1 MLRPHDNAA
10 EARSVKNSGYTASNI
25 EILKGLEAVRKNPGM
40 YVGGTGETAM
50 HHLAA
55 EILDNAIDEALAG
68 HASQISVAL
77 ETGNILTISDDGRGI
92 PVEPHPE
99 MPEMSGVEVA
109 STLLHAGGKF
119 GETAYRTS
127 GGLHGVGLSVV
138 NALSSELTVE
148 VARDD
153 ARWSQSYRRGIP
165 AGPLEAVGKAGRR
178 TGTKVRFT
186 PDGEIFE
193 EGTALRPSLLFAMAR
208 DKARLVST
216 ITIMWRCDPILIDA
230 ETDVP
235 ASTMLHFPGGLRDF
249 VEESIRDVPTITAE
263 PFAGSTEL
271 PEGGRIEWAAVW
283 PERGDGALQSWCNTI
298 PTPLGGTHEAGLR
311 AALTRGTRSYGDLV
325 KHKRAG
331 DITAEDVCGA
341 SRMALSVF
349 ISAPQFQG
357 QTKEKL
363 TTTSTRQHVESAVR
377 NAFEHWLAN
386 DPKTSNALLE
396 HCVQRLEE
404 RLRRKLDKQTPRA
417 TPARRLRLPGKL
429 ADCTR
434 TSAEG
439 TEIFIVEGDS
449 AGGSAKQARSRET
462 QAVLALRGKILNVA
476 SASADKLRNNQ
487 ELNNLVQAL
496 GCGTGD
502 TCELGQLRYDRVIIM
517 TDADVDGA
525 HIASLLLTFFFSEMR
540 PLVEDGRLYLA
551 QPPLYRIAQAGN
563 TRYARDDDHRDELL
577 RDVFDGSKK
586 VDISRFK
593 GLGEMPAA
601 QLRSTTMDPEMR
613 TLIRVDLPRDQ
624 HETAGVLVKEVM
636 GRNPE
641 KRLAFI
647 RARAPEAVGLD
658 L

>member
-1 MLRPHDNAA
+1 M
-10 EARSVKNSGYTASNI
+10 KNPGYTASSI
-25 EILKGLEAVRKNPGM
+25 EILKGLEAVRKHPGM

-68 HASQISVAL
+68 HAGEIGITL
-77 ETGNILTISDDGRGI
+77 EAGNVVTISDDGRGI
-92 PVEPHPE
+92 PVEQHPE

-119 GETAYRTS
+119 GESAYRTS

-148 VARDD
+148 VARNG

-165 AGPLEAVGKAGRR
+165 RGPLAETGKAGRR
-178 TGTKVRFT
+178 TGTRVRFT
-186 PDGEIFE
+186 PDPDIFE
-193 EGTALRPSLLFAMAR
+193 AGTALQPPLLFAMAR
-208 DKARLVST
+208 DKARLVSSVT
-216 ITIMWRCDPILIDA
+216 IRWRCDPRLLEA
-230 ETDVP
+230 GTDVP
-235 ASTMLHFPGGLRDF
+235 AATLLHFPGGLRDA
-249 VEESIRDVPTITAE
+249 VEDGAGDAPAVTAE
-263 PFAGSTEL
+263 PFAGHTAL
-271 PEGGRIEWAAVW
+271 TAGGRAEWAVVW
-283 PERGDGALQSWCNTI
+283 PERGDGAVHSWCNTI
-298 PTPLGGTHEAGLR
+298 PTPQGGTHEAGLR
-311 AALTRGTRSYGDLV
+311 AALTRGVRSYGELV

-331 DITAEDVCGA
+331 DVTAEDVCGGA
-341 SRMALSVF
+341 RMALSVF
-349 ISAPQFQG
+349 IGAPQFQG

-363 TTTSTRQHVESAVR
+363 TTAATRQHVESAVR
-377 NAFEHWLAN
+377 NAFEHWLAK
-386 DPKTSNALLE
+386 DPKTASALLE
-396 HCVQRLEE
+396 HCVERLED
-404 RLRRKLDKQTPRA
+404 RRRRKQDKHLPRA

-434 TSAEG
+434 TEAHD
-439 TEIFIVEGDS
+439 TELFIVEGDS
-449 AGGSAKQARSRET
+449 AGGSAKQARARET

-487 ELNNLVQAL
+487 ELGNLVRAL
-496 GCGTGD
+496 GCGTGESCD
-502 TCELGQLRYDRVIIM
+502 LGQLRYERVIIM

-551 QPPLYRIAQAGN
+551 QPPLYRIAQAGQ
-563 TRYARDDDHRDELL
+563 TRYARDDDHRNALL
-577 RDVFDGSKK
+577 KEVFHASKK

-601 QLRSTTMDPEMR
+601 QLRSTTMDPDMR
-613 TLIRVDLPRDQ
+613 TLIRVKLPRDARD
-624 HETAGVLVKEVM
+624 HADGLVRDVM

-647 RARAPEAVGLD
+647 RAQAPQAVGLD

>member
-1 MLRPHDNAA
+1 MKNA
-10 EARSVKNSGYTASNI
+10 GYTASSI
-25 EILKGLEAVRKNPGM
+25 EILKGLEAVRKHPGM

-68 HASQISVAL
+68 HASQISVTL
-77 ETGNILTISDDGRGI
+77 ETGNVLTISDDGRGI

-148 VARDD
+148 VARNG

-165 AGPLEAVGKAGRR
+165 QGPLEEIGKVSRR
-178 TGTKVRFT
+178 TGTRVRFT
-186 PDGEIFE
+186 PDRDIFE
-193 EGTALRPSLLFAMAR
+193 AGTVLQPSLLFAMAR
-208 DKARLVST
+208 DKARLVSSV
-216 ITIMWRCDPILIDA
+216 TIMWRCDPLLIEAD
-230 ETDVP
+230 TDVP
-235 ASTMLHFPGGLRDF
+235 ASTLLHFPGGLRDAI
-249 VEESIRDVPTITAE
+249 EEGTDGATTVTAE
-263 PFAGSTEL
+263 PFAGNTEL
-271 PEGGRIEWAAVW
+271 SAGGRVEWAVAW
-283 PERGDGALQSWCNTI
+283 PERGDGAVQSWCNTI
-298 PTPLGGTHEAGLR
+298 PTPQGGTHEAGLR

-341 SRMALSVF
+341 ARMALSVF

-363 TTTSTRQHVESAVR
+363 TTTATRQHVESAVR

-386 DPKTSNALLE
+386 DPKTANTLLE
-396 HCVQRLEE
+396 HCVERLEE
-404 RLRRKLDKQTPRA
+404 RLRRKQDKHLPRA

-439 TEIFIVEGDS
+439 TELFIVEGDS

-487 ELNNLVQAL
+487 ELSNLVRAL
-496 GCGTGD
+496 GCGTGESCD
-502 TCELGQLRYDRVIIM
+502 LGQLRYDRVIIM

-540 PLVEDGRLYLA
+540 PLVEEGRLYLA

-563 TRYARDDDHRDELL
+563 TRYARDDDHRNELL
-577 RDVFDGSKK
+577 KDVFNASKK
-586 VDISRFK
+586 IDISRFK

-601 QLRSTTMDPEMR
+601 QLRSTTMDPEVR
-613 TLIRVDLPRDQ
+613 TLIQVKLPSD
-624 HETAGVLVKEVM
+624 EWESAGVLVRDVM

-641 KRLAFI
+641 KRLAYI
-647 RARAPEAVGLD
+647 RARAPQAVGLD

>member
-1 MLRPHDNAA
+1 MKNA
-10 EARSVKNSGYTASNI
+10 GYTASSI
-25 EILKGLEAVRKNPGM
+25 EILKGLEAVRKHPGM

-68 HASQISVAL
+68 HASQISVTL
-77 ETGNILTISDDGRGI
+77 ETGNVLTISDDGRGI

-138 NALSSELTVE
+138 NALSSDLTVE
-148 VARDD
+148 VARNG
-153 ARWSQSYRRGIP
+153 ARWSQSYRRGVP
-165 AGPLEAVGKAGRR
+165 QGPLAEIGKVSRR
-178 TGTKVRFT
+178 TGTRVRFT
-186 PDGEIFE
+186 PDRDIFE
-193 EGTALRPSLLFAMAR
+193 ADTVLQPSLLFAMAR
-208 DKARLVST
+208 DKARLVSSV
-216 ITIMWRCDPILIDA
+216 TIMWRCDPLLIEADT
-230 ETDVP
+230 EVP
-235 ASTMLHFPGGLRDF
+235 ASTLLHFPGGLREAI
-249 VEESIRDVPTITAE
+249 EEGTDGVPTITAE
-263 PFAGSTEL
+263 PFAGNTEL
-271 PEGGRIEWAAVW
+271 SAGGRVEWAVAW
-283 PERGDGALQSWCNTI
+283 PERGDGAVQSWCNTI
-298 PTPLGGTHEAGLR
+298 PTPQGGTHEAGLR

-341 SRMALSVF
+341 ARVALSVF

-363 TTTSTRQHVESAVR
+363 TTTATRQHVESAVR

-386 DPKTSNALLE
+386 DPKTANTLLE
-396 HCVQRLEE
+396 HCVERLEE
-404 RLRRKLDKQTPRA
+404 RLRRKQDKHLPRA

-439 TEIFIVEGDS
+439 TELFIVEGDS

-487 ELNNLVQAL
+487 ELSNLVRAL
-496 GCGTGD
+496 GCGTGESCD
-502 TCELGQLRYDRVIIM
+502 LGQLRYDRVIIM

-563 TRYARDDDHRDELL
+563 TRYARDDDHRNELL
-577 RDVFDGSKK
+577 KDVFNASKK

-601 QLRSTTMDPEMR
+601 QLRSTTMDPEVR
-613 TLIRVDLPRDQ
+613 TLIQVKLPSD
-624 HETAGVLVKEVM
+624 EWESAGVLVRDVM

-641 KRLAFI
+641 KRLAYI
-647 RARAPEAVGLD
+647 RARAPQAVGLD

>member
-1 MLRPHDNAA
+1 MKNA
-10 EARSVKNSGYTASNI
+10 GYTASSI
-25 EILKGLEAVRKNPGM
+25 EILKGLEAVRKHPGM

-68 HASQISVAL
+68 HASQISVTL
-77 ETGNILTISDDGRGI
+77 ETGNVLTISDDGRGI

-148 VARDD
+148 VARNG

-165 AGPLEAVGKAGRR
+165 QGPLAEIGKVSRR
-178 TGTKVRFT
+178 TGTRVRFT
-186 PDGEIFE
+186 PDRDIFE
-193 EGTALRPSLLFAMAR
+193 AGTVLQPSLLFAMAR
-208 DKARLVST
+208 DKARLVSSV
-216 ITIMWRCDPILIDA
+216 TIMWRCDPLLIEAD
-230 ETDVP
+230 TDVP
-235 ASTMLHFPGGLRDF
+235 ASTLLHFPGGLRDAI
-249 VEESIRDVPTITAE
+249 EEGTGGATTVTAE
-263 PFAGSTEL
+263 PFAGNTEL
-271 PEGGRIEWAAVW
+271 SAGGRVEWAVAW
-283 PERGDGALQSWCNTI
+283 PERGDGAVQSWCNTI
-298 PTPLGGTHEAGLR
+298 PTPQGGTHEAGLR
-311 AALTRGTRSYGDLV
+311 AALTRGIRSYGDLV

-341 SRMALSVF
+341 ARMALSVF

-363 TTTSTRQHVESAVR
+363 TTTATRQHVESAVR

-386 DPKTSNALLE
+386 DPKTANTLLE
-396 HCVQRLEE
+396 HCVERLEE
-404 RLRRKLDKQTPRA
+404 RLRRKQDKHLPRA

-439 TEIFIVEGDS
+439 TELFIVEGDS

-487 ELNNLVQAL
+487 ELSNLVRAL
-496 GCGTGD
+496 GCGTGESCD
-502 TCELGQLRYDRVIIM
+502 LGQLRYDRVIIM

-540 PLVEDGRLYLA
+540 PLVEEGRLYLA

-563 TRYARDDDHRDELL
+563 TRYARDDDHRNELL
-577 RDVFDGSKK
+577 KDVFNASKK
-586 VDISRFK
+586 IDISRFK

-601 QLRSTTMDPEMR
+601 QLRSTTMDPEVR
-613 TLIRVDLPRDQ
+613 TLIQVKLPSD
-624 HETAGVLVKEVM
+624 EWESAGVLVRDVM

-641 KRLAFI
+641 KRLAYI
-647 RARAPEAVGLD
+647 RARAPQAVGLD

>member
-1 MLRPHDNAA
+1 MKNA
-10 EARSVKNSGYTASNI
+10 GYTASSI
-25 EILKGLEAVRKNPGM
+25 EILKGLEAVRKHPGM

-68 HASQISVAL
+68 HASQISVTL
-77 ETGNILTISDDGRGI
+77 ETGNVLTISDDGRGI

-138 NALSSELTVE
+138 NALSSDLTVE
-148 VARDD
+148 VARNG
-153 ARWSQSYRRGIP
+153 ARWSQSYRRGVP
-165 AGPLEAVGKAGRR
+165 QGPLAEIGKVSRR
-178 TGTKVRFT
+178 TGTRVRFT
-186 PDGEIFE
+186 PDRDIFE
-193 EGTALRPSLLFAMAR
+193 ADTVLQPSLLFAMAR
-208 DKARLVST
+208 DKARLVSSV
-216 ITIMWRCDPILIDA
+216 TIMWRCDPLLIEADT
-230 ETDVP
+230 EVP
-235 ASTMLHFPGGLRDF
+235 ASTLLHFPGGLREAI
-249 VEESIRDVPTITAE
+249 EEGTDGVPTITAE
-263 PFAGSTEL
+263 PFAGNTEL
-271 PEGGRIEWAAVW
+271 SAGGRVEWAVAW
-283 PERGDGALQSWCNTI
+283 PERGDGAVQSWCNTI
-298 PTPLGGTHEAGLR
+298 PTPQGGTHEAGLR

-341 SRMALSVF
+341 ARVALSVF

-363 TTTSTRQHVESAVR
+363 TTTATRQHVESAVR

-386 DPKTSNALLE
+386 DPKTANTLLE
-396 HCVQRLEE
+396 HCVERLEE
-404 RLRRKLDKQTPRA
+404 RLRRKQDKHLPRA

-439 TEIFIVEGDS
+439 TELFIVEGDS

-487 ELNNLVQAL
+487 ELSNLVRAL
-496 GCGTGD
+496 GCGTGE
-502 TCELGQLRYDRVIIM
+502 TCDLGQLRYDRVIIM

-563 TRYARDDDHRDELL
+563 TRYARDDDHRNELL
-577 RDVFDGSKK
+577 KEVFNASKK

-601 QLRSTTMDPEMR
+601 QLRSTTMDPEVR
-613 TLIRVDLPRDQ
+613 TLIQVKLPSD
-624 HETAGVLVKEVM
+624 EWESAGVLVRDVM

-641 KRLAFI
+641 KRLAYI
-647 RARAPEAVGLD
+647 RARAPQAVGLD

>member
-1 MLRPHDNAA
+1 MKNA
-10 EARSVKNSGYTASNI
+10 GYTASSI
-25 EILKGLEAVRKNPGM
+25 EILKGLEAVRKHPGM

-68 HASQISVAL
+68 HASQIGVSL
-77 ETGNILTISDDGRGI
+77 ETGNVLTISDDGRGI

-148 VARDD
+148 VARNG

-165 AGPLEAVGKAGRR
+165 QGPLAEIGKVSRR
-178 TGTKVRFT
+178 TGTRVRFT
-186 PDGEIFE
+186 PDRDIFE
-193 EGTALRPSLLFAMAR
+193 AGTVLQPSLLFAMAR
-208 DKARLVST
+208 DKARLVSSV
-216 ITIMWRCDPILIDA
+216 TIMWRCDPLLIEAD
-230 ETDVP
+230 TDVP
-235 ASTMLHFPGGLRDF
+235 ASTLLHFPGGLRDAI
-249 VEESIRDVPTITAE
+249 EEGTGGATTVTAE
-263 PFAGSTEL
+263 PFAGNTEL
-271 PEGGRIEWAAVW
+271 SAGGRVEWAVAW
-283 PERGDGALQSWCNTI
+283 PERGDGAVQSWCNTI
-298 PTPLGGTHEAGLR
+298 PTPQGGTHEAGLR

-341 SRMALSVF
+341 ARMALSVF

-363 TTTSTRQHVESAVR
+363 TTTATRQHVESAVR

-386 DPKTSNALLE
+386 DPKTANTLLE
-396 HCVQRLEE
+396 HCVERLEE
-404 RLRRKLDKQTPRA
+404 RLRRKQDKHLPRA

-439 TEIFIVEGDS
+439 TELFIVEGDS

-487 ELNNLVQAL
+487 ELSNLVRAL
-496 GCGTGD
+496 GCGTGESCD
-502 TCELGQLRYDRVIIM
+502 LGQLRYDRVIIM

-540 PLVEDGRLYLA
+540 PLVEEGRLYLA

-563 TRYARDDDHRDELL
+563 TRYARDDDHRNELL
-577 RDVFDGSKK
+577 KDVFNASKK
-586 VDISRFK
+586 IDISRFK

-601 QLRSTTMDPEMR
+601 QLRSTTMDPEVR
-613 TLIRVDLPRDQ
+613 TLIQVKLPSD
-624 HETAGVLVKEVM
+624 EWESAGVLVRDVM

-641 KRLAFI
+641 KRLAYI
-647 RARAPEAVGLD
+647 RARAPQAVGLD

>member
-1 MLRPHDNAA
+1 MKNAD
-10 EARSVKNSGYTASNI
+10 YTASSI
-25 EILKGLEAVRKNPGM
+25 EILKGLEAVRKHPGM

-68 HASQISVAL
+68 HASQIGITL
-77 ETGNILTISDDGRGI
+77 ETGNVLTISDDGRGI

-119 GETAYRTS
+119 GETAYQTS

-148 VARDD
+148 VARNG
-153 ARWSQSYRRGIP
+153 ARWSQSYRRGVPQGQLAEI
-165 AGPLEAVGKAGRR
+165 GKAGRR
-178 TGTKVRFT
+178 TGTRVRFT
-186 PDGEIFE
+186 PDREIFE
-193 EGTALRPSLLFAMAR
+193 AGTVLQPSLLFAMAR
-208 DKARLVST
+208 DKARLVSS
-216 ITIMWRCDPILIDA
+216 ITIMWRCDPLLIEAD
-230 ETDVP
+230 TDLP
-235 ASTMLHFPGGLRDF
+235 ASTLLHFPGGLRDA
-249 VEESIRDVPTITAE
+249 VEESTRGAPTITAE

-271 PEGGRIEWAAVW
+271 AAGGRVEWAVVW
-283 PERGDGALQSWCNTI
+283 PEHSDGAVHSWCNTI
-298 PTPLGGTHEAGLR
+298 PTPQGGTHEAGLR

-331 DITAEDVCGA
+331 DITADDVCGA
-341 SRMALSVF
+341 TRMALSVF

-363 TTTSTRQHVESAVR
+363 TTTATRQHVESAVR

-386 DPKTSNALLE
+386 DPKTANTLLE

-404 RLRRKLDKQTPRA
+404 RLRRKLDKHLPRA

-439 TEIFIVEGDS
+439 TELFIVEGDS

-487 ELNNLVQAL
+487 ELSNLVRAL
-496 GCGTGD
+496 GCGTGESCD
-502 TCELGQLRYDRVIIM
+502 LGQLRYDRVIIM

-563 TRYARDDDHRDELL
+563 TRYARDDDHRNELL
-577 RDVFDGSKK
+577 KDIFDASKK

-601 QLRSTTMDPEMR
+601 QLRSTTMDPEVR
-613 TLIRVDLPRDQ
+613 TLIQVKLPSDERESADLLVRD
-624 HETAGVLVKEVM
+624 VM

-641 KRLAFI
+641 KRLAYI
-647 RARAPEAVGLD
+647 RARAPQAVGLD

>member
-1 MLRPHDNAA
+1 MKNA
-10 EARSVKNSGYTASNI
+10 GYTASSI
-25 EILKGLEAVRKNPGM
+25 EILKGLEAVRKHPGM

-68 HASQISVAL
+68 HASQISVTL
-77 ETGNILTISDDGRGI
+77 ETGNVLTISDDGRGI

-148 VARDD
+148 VARNG

-165 AGPLEAVGKAGRR
+165 QGPLAEIGKVSRR
-178 TGTKVRFT
+178 TGTRVRFT
-186 PDGEIFE
+186 PDRDIFE
-193 EGTALRPSLLFAMAR
+193 AGTVLQPSLLFAMAR
-208 DKARLVST
+208 DKARLVSSV
-216 ITIMWRCDPILIDA
+216 TIMWRCDPLLIEAD
-230 ETDVP
+230 TDVP
-235 ASTMLHFPGGLRDF
+235 ASTLLHFPGGLLDAI
-249 VEESIRDVPTITAE
+249 EEGTGGATTVTAE
-263 PFAGSTEL
+263 PFAGNTEL
-271 PEGGRIEWAAVW
+271 SAGGRVEWAVAW
-283 PERGDGALQSWCNTI
+283 PERGDGAVQSWCNTI
-298 PTPLGGTHEAGLR
+298 PTPQGGTHEAGLR

-341 SRMALSVF
+341 ARMALSVF

-363 TTTSTRQHVESAVR
+363 TTTATRQHVESAVR

-386 DPKTSNALLE
+386 DPKTANTLLE
-396 HCVQRLEE
+396 HCVERLEE
-404 RLRRKLDKQTPRA
+404 RLRRKQDKHLPRA

-439 TEIFIVEGDS
+439 TELFIVEGDS

-487 ELNNLVQAL
+487 ELSNLVRAL
-496 GCGTGD
+496 GCGTGESCD
-502 TCELGQLRYDRVIIM
+502 LGQLRYDRVIIM

-540 PLVEDGRLYLA
+540 PLVEEGRLYLA

-563 TRYARDDDHRDELL
+563 TRYARDDDHRNELL
-577 RDVFDGSKK
+577 KDVFNASKK
-586 VDISRFK
+586 IDISRFK

-601 QLRSTTMDPEMR
+601 QLRSTTMDPEVR
-613 TLIRVDLPRDQ
+613 TLIQVKLPSD
-624 HETAGVLVKEVM
+624 EWESAGVLVRDVM

-641 KRLAFI
+641 KRLAYI
-647 RARAPEAVGLD
+647 RARAPQAVGLD

>member
-1 MLRPHDNAA
+1 M
-10 EARSVKNSGYTASNI
+10 KNSGYTASNI

-68 HASQISVAL
+68 HAGQISVAL

-165 AGPLEAVGKAGRR
+165 VGPLEAVGKAGRR

-193 EGTALRPSLLFAMAR
+193 EGTTLRPSLLFAMAR

-216 ITIMWRCDPILIDA
+216 ITIMWRCDPILIDPD
-230 ETDVP
+230 TDVP

-249 VEESIRDVPTITAE
+249 VEESIRDVPTITTV

-311 AALTRGTRSYGDLV
+311 AALTRGARSYGDLV

-349 ISAPQFQG
+349 VSAPQFQG

-363 TTTSTRQHVESAVR
+363 TLTSTRQHVESAVR
-377 NAFEHWLAN
+377 NAFEHWLAS
-386 DPKTSNALLE
+386 DPKTANALLE
-396 HCVQRLEE
+396 HCAQRLEE

-487 ELNNLVQAL
+487 ELNNLVRAL

-577 RDVFDGSKK
+577 RDIFDGSKK

>member
-1 MLRPHDNAA
+1 
-10 EARSVKNSGYTASNI
+10 
-25 EILKGLEAVRKNPGM
+25 
-40 YVGGTGETAM
+40 
-50 HHLAA
+50 
-55 EILDNAIDEALAG
+55 
-68 HASQISVAL
+68 
-77 ETGNILTISDDGRGI
+77 
-92 PVEPHPE
+92 
-99 MPEMSGVEVA
+99 
-109 STLLHAGGKF
+109 
-119 GETAYRTS
+119 
-127 GGLHGVGLSVV
+127 
-138 NALSSELTVE
+138 LTVE
-148 VARDD
+148 VARDG
-153 ARWSQSYRRGIP
+153 ARWSQSYRRGVP
-165 AGPLEAVGKAGRR
+165 QGPLAEIGKASRR
-178 TGTKVRFT
+178 TGTRVRFT
-186 PDGEIFE
+186 PDPDIFE
-193 EGTALRPSLLFAMAR
+193 AGTVLRPSLLFAMAR
-208 DKARLVST
+208 DKARLVSS
-216 ITIMWRCDPILIDA
+216 ITIMWRCDPLLIEAD
-230 ETDVP
+230 TDVP
-235 ASTMLHFPGGLRDF
+235 TSTLLHFPGGLRDAI
-249 VEESIRDVPTITAE
+249 EEGAGGVPTITAD

-271 PEGGRIEWAAVW
+271 TAGGRAEWAVVW
-283 PERGDGALQSWCNTI
+283 PERGDGAIQSWCNTI
-298 PTPLGGTHEAGLR
+298 PTPQGGTHEAGLR

-341 SRMALSVF
+341 ARMALSVF

-363 TTTSTRQHVESAVR
+363 TTTATRQHVESAVR

-386 DPKTSNALLE
+386 DPKTANTLLE
-396 HCVQRLEE
+396 HCVERLEE
-404 RLRRKLDKQTPRA
+404 RLRRKQDKHLPRA

-439 TEIFIVEGDS
+439 TELFIVEGDS

-487 ELNNLVQAL
+487 ELSNLVRAL
-496 GCGTGD
+496 GCGTGESCD
-502 TCELGQLRYDRVIIM
+502 LGQLRYDRVIIM

-563 TRYARDDDHRDELL
+563 TRYARDDDHRNELL
-577 RDVFDGSKK
+577 KDIFDASKK

-601 QLRSTTMDPEMR
+601 QLRSTTMDPELR
-613 TLIRVDLPRDQ
+613 TLIQVMLPSDERESAD
-624 HETAGVLVKEVM
+624 VLVRDVM

-641 KRLAFI
+641 KRLAYI
-647 RARAPEAVGLD
+647 RARAPQAVGLD

>member
-10 EARSVKNSGYTASNI
+10 ETRSVKNSGYTASNI

-40 YVGGTGETAM
+40 YVGGTDETAV

-235 ASTMLHFPGGLRDF
+235 VSTMLHFPGGLRDF

>member
-1 MLRPHDNAA
+1 MKNA
-10 EARSVKNSGYTASNI
+10 GYTASSI
-25 EILKGLEAVRKNPGM
+25 EILKGLEAVRKHPGM

-68 HASQISVAL
+68 HASQIGVTL
-77 ETGNILTISDDGRGI
+77 ETGNVLTISDDGRGI

-148 VARDD
+148 VARNG

-165 AGPLEAVGKAGRR
+165 QGPLAEIGKVSRR
-178 TGTKVRFT
+178 TGTRVRFT
-186 PDGEIFE
+186 PDRDIFE
-193 EGTALRPSLLFAMAR
+193 AGTVLQPSLLFAMAR
-208 DKARLVST
+208 DKARLVSSV
-216 ITIMWRCDPILIDA
+216 TIMWRCDPLLIEAD
-230 ETDVP
+230 TDVP
-235 ASTMLHFPGGLRDF
+235 ASTLLHFPGGLREAI
-249 VEESIRDVPTITAE
+249 EEGTGGAPTITAE
-263 PFAGSTEL
+263 PFAGNTEL
-271 PEGGRIEWAAVW
+271 SAGGRVEWAVAW
-283 PERGDGALQSWCNTI
+283 PERGDGAVQSWCNTI
-298 PTPLGGTHEAGLR
+298 PTPQGGTHEAGLR
-311 AALTRGTRSYGDLV
+311 AALTRGARSYGDLV

-341 SRMALSVF
+341 ARMALSVF

-363 TTTSTRQHVESAVR
+363 TTTATRQHVESAVR

-386 DPKTSNALLE
+386 DPKTANTLLE
-396 HCVQRLEE
+396 HCVERLEE
-404 RLRRKLDKQTPRA
+404 RLRRKQDKHLPRA

-439 TEIFIVEGDS
+439 TELFIVEGDS

-487 ELNNLVQAL
+487 ELSNLVRAL
-496 GCGTGD
+496 GCGTGESCD
-502 TCELGQLRYDRVIIM
+502 LGQLRYDRVIIM

-563 TRYARDDDHRDELL
+563 TRYARDDDHRNELL
-577 RDVFDGSKK
+577 KDVFNASKK

-601 QLRSTTMDPEMR
+601 QLRSTTMDPEVR
-613 TLIRVDLPRDQ
+613 TLIQVKLPSD
-624 HETAGVLVKEVM
+624 EWESAGVLVRDVM

-641 KRLAFI
+641 KRLAYI
-647 RARAPEAVGLD
+647 RARAPQAVGLD

>member
-1 MLRPHDNAA
+1 MKNAD
-10 EARSVKNSGYTASNI
+10 YTASSI
-25 EILKGLEAVRKNPGM
+25 EILKGLEAVRKHPGM

-68 HASQISVAL
+68 HASQIGITL
-77 ETGNILTISDDGRGI
+77 ETGNVLTISDDGRGI

-148 VARDD
+148 VARNG
-153 ARWSQSYRRGIP
+153 ARWSQSYRRGVPQGQLAEI
-165 AGPLEAVGKAGRR
+165 GKAGRR
-178 TGTKVRFT
+178 TGTRVRFT
-186 PDGEIFE
+186 PDREIFE
-193 EGTALRPSLLFAMAR
+193 ADTVLQPSLLFAMAR
-208 DKARLVST
+208 DKARLVSS
-216 ITIMWRCDPILIDA
+216 ITIMWRCDPLLIEAD
-230 ETDVP
+230 TDLP
-235 ASTMLHFPGGLRDF
+235 ASTLLHFPGGLRDA
-249 VEESIRDVPTITAE
+249 VEESTRGAPTITAE

-271 PEGGRIEWAAVW
+271 AAGGRVEWAVVW
-283 PERGDGALQSWCNTI
+283 PEHSDGAVHSWCNTI
-298 PTPLGGTHEAGLR
+298 PTPQGGTHEAGLR

-331 DITAEDVCGA
+331 DITADDVCGA
-341 SRMALSVF
+341 TRMALSVF

-363 TTTSTRQHVESAVR
+363 TTTATRQHVESAVR

-386 DPKTSNALLE
+386 DPKTANTLLE

-404 RLRRKLDKQTPRA
+404 ERLRRKLDKHLPRA

-439 TEIFIVEGDS
+439 TELFIVEGDS

-487 ELNNLVQAL
+487 ELSNLVRAL
-496 GCGTGD
+496 GCGTGESCD
-502 TCELGQLRYDRVIIM
+502 LGQLRYDRVIIM

-525 HIASLLLTFFFSEMR
+525 HIASLLLTFFFSKCARSWKTVACISPSRRSIASRRQAIRGTRVTMITE
-540 PLVEDGRLYLA
+540 
-551 QPPLYRIAQAGN
+551 RIAQG
-563 TRYARDDDHRDELL
+563 Y
-577 RDVFDGSKK
+577 F
-586 VDISRFK
+586 
-593 GLGEMPAA
+593 
-601 QLRSTTMDPEMR
+601 
-613 TLIRVDLPRDQ
+613 
-624 HETAGVLVKEVM
+624 
-636 GRNPE
+636 
-641 KRLAFI
+641 
-647 RARAPEAVGLD
+647 
-658 L
+658 

>member
-1 MLRPHDNAA
+1 LLCPQDNAA

-148 VARDD
+148 SARDD

-165 AGPLEAVGKAGRR
+165 VGPLEPVGKAGRR

-283 PERGDGALQSWCNTI
+283 PERGDGTLQSWCNTI

-349 ISAPQFQG
+349 VSAPQFQG

-363 TTTSTRQHVESAVR
+363 TTTSTRQQVESAVR

-386 DPKTSNALLE
+386 DPKTSNALLA

-487 ELNNLVQAL
+487 ELNNLVRAL

-502 TCELGQLRYDRVIIM
+502 SCELGQLRYDRVIIM

-563 TRYARDDDHRDELL
+563 TRYARDDNHRDELL

-593 GLGEMPAA
+593 GLGEMPAT